1 MNAPQPLARL
11 APAPR
16 QAAAAPSWPQ
26 QLDIALELHGART
39 VACHHHA
46 GGLRLLAAH
55 YPEGPQRCHLTL
67 VHPPGGLVGGD
78 VVDVHLHAAPH
89 TQALLTTPGATR
101 FYRSLGGRAV
111 QRTHLHLQAGA
122 RVEWLPLES
131 IAYPGCLAENRLQ
144 FALEPGAQ
152 LIAWDLLALGLPAAD
167 SAFASGSFTQHLEW
181 PGQWLERG
189 RIDAADAALLRAPG
203 GLRGH
208 MAQGTL
214 LLAAGSALS
223 ADSRAALLDAARALA
238 ARHDA
243 PWVGATSPQPHLV
256 LVRGLADRIE
266 PLLQLW
272 QTIWTEWRQI
282 AWQQPACAPR
292 VWRI

>member
-1 MNAPQPLARL
+1 MNAPQTLARL

-16 QAAAAPSWPQ
+16 QVAAAPSWPQ
-26 QLDIALELHGART
+26 QLDIALEQNGART
-39 VACHHHA
+39 VASHHHA

-78 VVDVHLHAAPH
+78 EIDLHLRAAPH
-89 TQALLTTPGATR
+89 TQALITTPGATR

-111 QRTHLHLQAGA
+111 QRAHLHLQAGA

-144 FALEPGAQ
+144 FTLEPEAQ
-152 LIAWDLLALGLPAAD
+152 LIAWDLLALGLPAGNAD
-167 SAFASGSFTQHLEW
+167 FARGRFTQHLEW
-181 PGQWLERG
+181 PGHWLERG
-189 RIDAADAALLRAPG
+189 RIDAADAALLHAPG
-203 GLRGH
+203 GWAGH
-208 MAQGTL
+208 TAQGTL

-238 ARHDA
+238 AQLGNG
-243 PWVGATSPQPHLV
+243 WVGATSPQPHLV

-266 PLLQLW
+266 PLLRLW
-272 QTIWTEWRQI
+272 QAIWSAWRQI
-282 AWQQPACAPR
+282 AWQTAACAPR
-292 VWRI
+292 VWRM